1 MKFAFKPSPNYRN
14 EQSTSSIMMELTIGL
29 LVVFAAGCLINF
41 KLNGTTALLHCIVAL
56 LVCLIATVGTEIVW
70 CVVLKKDVTEHLF
83 SSYPWVTG
91 IIIALTVRP
100 NVSYFA
106 LAVASVM
113 AIYFGKLVFGGFGQ
127 NIFNPAGVG
136 RAIIALSFGSAVVA
150 DVVSGATPT
159 STISSYGWLLNEA
172 NASAF
177 LADFG
182 GLTNMA
188 LGLYQGAIGET
199 CSVLLIL
206 VGVVLAWRKVID
218 WKVPT
223 IYVSTVFVLS
233 LLVGFM
239 NGQGIWYP
247 IFSILT
253 GGVLFGAVFMLTDP
267 VTNPTSSSGRVI
279 FAMGAG
285 LLTVL
290 IRVKASLPE
299 GVLFSILLMNML
311 TPAIEKWCDGNQI
324 KNIKNLQRNVVIT
337 AVVSVAVAAIA
348 GFSMKASDANY
359 VNVNTK
365 VIANANYSEDS
376 LANVDTTNVKIIS
389 EDNGTYVVACQG
401 FQGENEFTIK
411 VENGAITSFE
421 VTSFNDTPGIGDV
434 ITNEDFT
441 GEFVGATLASEID
454 AKAGATFSSNSALA
468 AASAA
473 LAAGN

>member
-1 MKFAFKPSPNYRN
+1 MKFTFKPSPNYRN

-29 LVVFAAGCLINF
+29 LVIFAAGCLINL
-41 KLNGTTALLHCIVAL
+41 KINGTTALLHCIFAL
-56 LVCLIATVGTEIVW
+56 LVCLIATVGTEIIW
-70 CVVLKKDVTEHLF
+70 CVVLKKDVVEHLF

-136 RAIIALSFGSAVVA
+136 RAIIAISFGSAVVA

-159 STISSYGWLLNEA
+159 STISSYGWLMNGA

-177 LADFG
+177 LNDFG

-199 CSVLLIL
+199 CSVLLIV
-206 VGVVLAWRKVID
+206 VGIVLAWRKVID

-233 LLVGFM
+233 LLVGLM
-239 NGQGIWYP
+239 NGQGLWYP
-247 IFSILT
+247 LFSVLT

-324 KNIKNLQRNVVIT
+324 KNIKKLQRNVVIT
-337 AVVSVAVAAIA
+337 AIICLVVGAIA

-365 VIANANYSEDS
+365 IIVDASYGENA
-376 LANVDTTNVKIIS
+376 LANVDTSNVKVIS
-389 EDNGTYVVACQG
+389 EENGTFTLASKG
-401 FQGENEFTIK
+401 FDGENEFKIT

-421 VTSFNDTPGIGDV
+421 VTAFNDTPGIGDA
-434 ITNEDFT
+434 ITQESFT
-441 GEFVGATLASEID
+441 SKFNGATLGSEID
-454 AKAGATFSSNSALA
+454 VCAGATYSSNSALA

-473 LAAGN
+473 LASGN